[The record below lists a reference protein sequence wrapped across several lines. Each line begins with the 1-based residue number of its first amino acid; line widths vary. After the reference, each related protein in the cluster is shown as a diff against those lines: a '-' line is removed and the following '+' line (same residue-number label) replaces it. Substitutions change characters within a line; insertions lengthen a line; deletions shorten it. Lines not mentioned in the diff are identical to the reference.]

1 MAFGPQELNLELM
14 RGNEA
19 AAEMIALTYGLAIG
33 LGVQDFP
40 DLAGNLL

>member
-1 MAFGPQELNLELM
+1 MALGPQELNLELM

-19 AAEMIALTYGLAIG
+19 AAEMIAPAYGLEMG

>member
-1 MAFGPQELNLELM
+1 MALGPQELNLELM
-14 RGNEA
+14 RGNEV
-19 AAEMIALTYGLAIG
+19 AAEMIALAYGLEMG